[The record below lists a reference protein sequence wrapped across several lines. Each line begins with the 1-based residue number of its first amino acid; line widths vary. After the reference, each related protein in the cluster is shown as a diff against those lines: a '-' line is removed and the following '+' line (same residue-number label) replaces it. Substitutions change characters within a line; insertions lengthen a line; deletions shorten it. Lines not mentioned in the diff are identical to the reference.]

1 MLLPSRYSFRL
12 VHRHKQAQAPAQL
25 PAAPEAPHD
34 TPSKDRRMFLK
45 ALGGAVVAL
54 AASAALP
61 RKADAL
67 VFGSTP
73 ASNVVGI
80 KNASNARI
88 NPATNETILEALKGN
103 GVQKKTVTLTSSGA
117 IHTPAS
123 GNRVRIYSNRFSL
136 SADMNDI
143 SFRFT
148 AGGTDFERYVSPRR
162 GGLYGANQHPNFI
175 EGGVDEAFYCVINGT
190 GTVQVNVDYLEV

>member
-1 MLLPSRYSFRL
+1 
-12 VHRHKQAQAPAQL
+12 
-25 PAAPEAPHD
+25 
-34 TPSKDRRMFLK
+34 MFLK

-73 ASNVVGI
+73 ASNVVGV

-103 GVQKKTVTLTSSGA
+103 GVQKKTVTLTSSGV

-123 GNRVRIYSNRFSL
+123 GNKVRIYSNRFSL

-175 EGGVDEAFYCVINGT
+175 EGGINEAFYCVVNGT
-190 GTVQVNVDYLEV
+190 GTVQVNIDYLEV